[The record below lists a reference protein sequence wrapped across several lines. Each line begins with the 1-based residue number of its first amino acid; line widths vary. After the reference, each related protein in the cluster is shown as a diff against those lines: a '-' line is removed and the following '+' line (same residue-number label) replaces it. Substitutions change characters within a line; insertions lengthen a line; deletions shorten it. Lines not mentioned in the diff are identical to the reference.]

1 MTIIYNP
8 TFERQVIQ
16 IVDFIADDK
25 PSASVKFANELEKLI
40 ISIPKNPFKHRQSYY
55 FEDKNIRDMI
65 HKGYTIVYEVDFHNN
80 TIEILKIF
88 NRNKPS
94 RT

>member
-16 IVDFIADDK
+16 IVNFIADDK

-40 ISIPKNPFKHRQSYY
+40 ITIPENPFKHRQSYY
-55 FEDKNIRDMI
+55 FEDKNIRDMV
-65 HKGYTIVYEVDFHNN
+65 HKGYTIVYEVDFDNN

-94 RT
+94 KI